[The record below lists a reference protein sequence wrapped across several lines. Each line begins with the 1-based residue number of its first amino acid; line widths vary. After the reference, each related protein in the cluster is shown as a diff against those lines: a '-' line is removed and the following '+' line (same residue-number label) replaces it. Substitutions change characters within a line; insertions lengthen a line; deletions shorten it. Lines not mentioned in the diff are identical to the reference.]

1 MCLWGYPGSC
11 FLSAI
16 DKRATVFFGSFP
28 LSDVFGGGVVEGMD
42 LELVRFGFKCLFHHF
57 WLLNLG

>member
-1 MCLWGYPGSC
+1 MSLGLLASC

-28 LSDVFGGGVVEGMD
+28 LSDMFDGGVAEGMD
-42 LELVRFGFKCLFHHF
+42 LELVRFGFKRVFRHF
-57 WLLNLG
+57 

>member
-1 MCLWGYPGSC
+1 MSLGLLASC

-28 LSDVFGGGVVEGMD
+28 LSDMFDGGMAEGMD
-42 LELVRFGFKCLFHHF
+42 LELVRFGFKRVFRHF
-57 WLLNLG
+57 WLLNPG